1 MESRSRESAA
11 GVAADV
17 LGLFRSLWHRL
28 VDEPPPPRSRPHATS
43 RPGGARPAGARPARP
58 IRWQPLDH
66 QAAPPLPSA
75 PPSAQPE
82 PAWPTVVV
90 RPPGLSPQGRGI
102 LGSSPGGAGRLG
114 AREASPQG
122 PARRPGPPSTIDPKT
137 LEGLHDAFSGEPLDP
152 AQGLVQCRRCT
163 VYYHAASYE
172 FLRAENRGQCVACGG
187 KQFASA
193 AEAPG
198 SRTPSG
204 RDRAA
209 KVVTID
215 DCRQH
220 AGRVVTFEGTVH
232 SLLRSRRGTD
242 VALMFEPTTWA
253 KGFKLVVFQHAI
265 ARVGGEAFLQGLVG
279 RRVRVRGLIRHVGQ
293 FGYQISLTDP
303 AMILEVS

>member
-1 MESRSRESAA
+1 VA

-17 LGLFRSLWHRL
+17 LGLLRSLWRRL
-28 VDEPPPPRSRPHATS
+28 VDEPPAPRSRPHATS
-43 RPGGARPAGARPARP
+43 RSGGAGPTGTRRARP

-66 QAAPPLPSA
+66 QAGAAPPPASRST
-75 PPSAQPE
+75 PPRPE

-90 RPPGLSPQGRGI
+90 RPPGLSPQGRGS
-102 LGSSPGGAGRLG
+102 LGSSLGSAGRLG
-114 AREASPQG
+114 AREASSRG
-122 PARRPGPPSTIDPKT
+122 PAGRPGPPPPPIDPRS

-172 FLRAENRGQCVACGG
+172 LLLAENRGHCVACGG
-187 KQFASA
+187 KQFAKA

-198 SRTPSG
+198 SRTPTG
-204 RDRAA
+204 RGRAA

-215 DCRQH
+215 DYRQH

-242 VALMFEPTTWA
+242 VALMFEPATWS